1 MLLTIEGL
9 RVAYG
14 AIEALH
20 GISLRVGEGQ
30 IVTLIGANGA
40 GKTTLL
46 RCLSGLIRPA
56 SGRVVFDGRE
66 ITGMPPHALV
76 RLGIVQ
82 APEGRRIFG
91 PLTVWE
97 NLLLGGYL
105 YTWDAEAARRFQ
117 LVLRLFPALRV
128 RLTQRGGTLSGGEQQ
143 MLAIARA
150 LMARPRLLLLDEPST
165 GLAPVLV
172 RQIFEHIG
180 DIRQEGVTVL
190 LVEQNARQALRL
202 ADYAYVMERG
212 TIVLEGPGHALLA
225 DRAVRS
231 TYLGIT
237 S

>member
-1 MLLTIEGL
+1 VLLTVEGL

-20 GISLRVGEGQ
+20 GISLRVGQGQ

-46 RCLSGLIRPA
+46 RCVSGLIRPT
-56 SGRVVFDGRE
+56 SGRVTFDGLE

-105 YTWDAEAARRFQ
+105 YAWNSETARRLQ
-117 LVLRLFPALRV
+117 LVFRLFPALKA

-172 RQIFEHIG
+172 RQIFQHIG
-180 DIRQEGVTVL
+180 HIRGEGVTVL

-212 TIVLEGPGHALLA
+212 TIVLEGPGRVLLA
-225 DRAVRS
+225 DRAVQS

-237 S
+237 A